1 MRLSI
6 KETAKRL
13 NCNEQFLRVALQQGK
28 FSEFGVAVKTS
39 SHYAYYI
46 NKNRL
51 DEWLKQGGKNERL

>member
-6 KETAKRL
+6 KEAARRL

-28 FSEFGVAVKTS
+28 FSEFGMAVKTS
-39 SHYAYYI
+39 SHYTYYI
-46 NKNRL
+46 NERRL